1 MQEKIILTDIDG
13 VMLDWE
19 FAFNSWMEVHG
30 HSLDDKDVYSIATA
44 YNLADSKARALIR
57 TFNESAAIGFLPPLR
72 DAQYYVKKLH
82 EKHQYRFV
90 AITSLSIDPY
100 AKKLREQNLSKIFG
114 PNTFKEVI
122 CLDCGADKS
131 DVLGLKAVKYPGA
144 VWVEDKPSNADI
156 GSKLGLDSFLMLH
169 GHSLKYK
176 GKARVVKNWEELYKK
191 ILKGK
196 PIWP

>member
-19 FAFNSWMEVHG
+19 FGFHTWMDVHG
-30 HSLDDKDVYSIATA
+30 HSLGDKDVYSIAMA
-44 YNLADSKARALIR
+44 YDIAPKAAKSLVK

-100 AKKLREQNLSKIFG
+100 AKKLREQNLDKIFG

-122 CLDCGADKS
+122 CLECGADK
-131 DVLGLKAVKYPGA
+131 DEALAEAAAIYPGA
-144 VWVEDKPSNADI
+144 VWIEDKPENADV
-156 GSKLGLDSFLMLH
+156 GAKLGFYTFLVEH
-169 GHSLKYK
+169 GHNMKYR